1 MPRRRFTDEEWLW
14 LENIW
19 SSREVRELVAK
30 NAKRDKAPEGR
41 GKRGRQQKHEDGGL
55 KAAASYI
62 HTEFV
67 KVFDTPHVDELEAD
81 FVTRRKALKLQGF
94 SAQRTIGETEEAFQA
109 RQPHLFKQLYNW
121 CVSHSPNKATRSQ
134 SFKLADIFKEP
145 PSKHA
150 TAYSL
155 FLEGHSSKPAGIV
168 SAEGS
173 KCDIGAWSAKA
184 RAAFDALCAEE
195 KQMLQKL
202 AEQENTVDVTGDE
215 EVSEV
220 MRAS

>member
-109 RQPHLFKQLYNW
+109 RQPHLFKVCLSAQPSLASTHGLSATLQLV
-121 CVSHSPNKATRSQ
+121 CFAQPQQSHSQPEFQARRYIQ
-134 SFKLADIFKEP
+134 
-145 PSKHA
+145 
-150 TAYSL
+150 
-155 FLEGHSSKPAGIV
+155 
-168 SAEGS
+168 
-173 KCDIGAWSAKA
+173 
-184 RAAFDALCAEE
+184 RAALEACNRVQPLPRGAQFKAGRD
-195 KQMLQKL
+195 
-202 AEQENTVDVTGDE
+202 
-215 EVSEV
+215 S
-220 MRAS
+220 